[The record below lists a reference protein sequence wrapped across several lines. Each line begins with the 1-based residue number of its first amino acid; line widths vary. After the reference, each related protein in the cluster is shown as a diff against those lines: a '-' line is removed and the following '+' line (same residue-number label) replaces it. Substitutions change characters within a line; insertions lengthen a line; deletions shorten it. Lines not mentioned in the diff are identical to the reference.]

1 MRCARCHRR
10 IDPANAIAAMGRT
23 FGPTCAQRLGFVTAA
38 PNRPRKPSNFAIFGP
53 RTAVRV
59 DDGQA
64 DLFGVAA

>member
-10 IDPANAIAAMGRT
+10 IDPANATTSMGRT

>member
-10 IDPANAIAAMGRT
+10 IDPANATTAMGRT

-59 DDGQA
+59 DDGQD

>member
-10 IDPANAIAAMGRT
+10 IDPANATTAMGRT

>member
-1 MRCARCHRR
+1 MRCARCHRK
-10 IDPANAIAAMGRT
+10 INPANAVAAMGRT
-23 FGPTCAQRLGFVTAA
+23 FGPTCAQRLGFVT
-38 PNRPRKPSNFAIFGP
+38 PKRKPSNFAIFGP